1 MVFCAVGGR
10 KMIKLTKAVIHK
22 YKCIEKEQTIEIEP
36 DVTVLVGMNES
47 GKTSLLEALAKVNY
61 FDQNDTDYKFNM
73 THDYPRKQKKAAE
86 KSKDPIE
93 AVTLHYEIDDDLLDE
108 ISKDLGFEYSCETI
122 SYTKKYDNSSIVVGI
137 YVDFAEFIKVKLEAL
152 HLDVQKYESM
162 FTGIKSKENFNALMS
177 KLETDGEK
185 DENLLVLKKLESYF
199 PSDNIWNNP
208 IENYVWRFHI
218 KPNMPRFMYYDD
230 YYMLPS
236 RLSIDKI
243 NEKRTLDNSEKTG
256 KALLELADIDVDSLV
271 NADSYEDYKAELEA
285 TQEAISEELFKYWTT
300 NTNLRILFDIDKI
313 EDTDRTGQHIVEHIL
328 DIRVE
333 NLRSRVSLPLANR
346 SKGFN
351 WFFSFLVWFE
361 KIQENKD
368 VPYILLLDEPG
379 LNLHAMAQRDLLN
392 FIENLSSEYQIV
404 YTTHSPFMIESDK
417 LNRVRTV
424 LEKED
429 GTHVS
434 DCLQEKDP
442 NTIFPLQAAL
452 GYTIAQNLF
461 VSENNLLVEGIADLV
476 YLTVLSNML
485 KSMNRTGLDDD
496 ITIVPV
502 GGADKVATFISLLR
516 GNELNMLCLLDTFTE
531 QSAKARLDNMVAKNI
546 IKDKNILFYHD
557 VLECNFADV
566 EDMFSDDDYLSL
578 FNGAFSKKISSSD
591 IDSSKPIMQQLKEKN
606 GKKEFNHYTP
616 ANYLAQNVGAL
627 TLSDATL
634 DNFEKLFKIVNK
646 KL

>member
-1 MVFCAVGGR
+1 
-10 KMIKLTKAVIHK
+10 MIKLTKAVIHK

-86 KSKDPIE
+86 KSKDSIE

-108 ISKDLGFEYSCETI
+108 ISKDLGFEYSCKTF
-122 SYTKKYDNSSIVVGI
+122 SYTKKYDNSSTVVGI

-162 FTGIKSKENFNALMS
+162 FKGIKSKENFNALMT

-199 PSDNIWNNP
+199 PDDSKWNNP
-208 IENYVWRFHI
+208 IANYVWRFHI
-218 KPNMPRFMYYDD
+218 SPNMPRFMYYDD

-313 EDTDRTGQHIVEHIL
+313 ENTDRTGQHIVEHIL

-461 VSENNLLVEGIADLV
+461 VSDNNLLVEGIADLV

-485 KSMNRTGLDDD
+485 KSMNRMGLDDD

-531 QSAKARLDNMVAKNI
+531 QSAKARLDNMVTKNI
-546 IKDKNILFYHD
+546 IKNKNILFYHD
-557 VLECNFADV
+557 ILECDFADV
-566 EDMFSDDDYLSL
+566 EDMFSDEDYIAL
-578 FNGAFSKKISSSD
+578 FNGAFSKMISLSD
-591 IDSSKPIMQQLKEKN
+591 IDSSKPIMQQLKEQN

-616 ANYLAQNVGAL
+616 ANYLTQNVGSL

-634 DNFEKLFKIVNK
+634 DNFEKLFKAINK

>member
-1 MVFCAVGGR
+1 
-10 KMIKLTKAVIHK
+10 MIKLTKAVIHK

-61 FDQNDTDYKFNM
+61 FEQNDMDYKFNM

-86 KSKDPIE
+86 KSKRPIE
-93 AVTLHYEIDDDLLDE
+93 AVTLYYEIDNDLLDE
-108 ISKDLGFEYSCETI
+108 ISEDLGFEYCCTTF
-122 SYTKKYDNSSIVVGI
+122 SYTKRYDNSTTVNGI
-137 YVDFAEFIKVKLEAL
+137 SVDFPAFIKLKLEAL
-152 HLDVQKYESM
+152 HLDTQKYGAM
-162 FTGIKSKENFNALMS
+162 FTDIKSKENFNVLMN
-177 KLETDGEK
+177 KLKNDGEK

-199 PSDNIWNNP
+199 PSENKWDNP
-208 IENYVWRFHI
+208 IGNYIWRYHI
-218 KPNMPRFMYYDD
+218 QPNIPKFMYYDD

-236 RLSIDKI
+236 RISIDKI
-243 NEKRTLDNSEKTG
+243 NEKETLENSEKTG
-256 KALLELADIDVDSLV
+256 KALLELADINVDSLV
-271 NADSYEDYKAELEA
+271 KADSFEDYKAELEA

-313 EDTDRTGQHIVEHIL
+313 EDTDRTGQHIVDHIL

-333 NLRSRVSLPLANR
+333 NLRNRVSLPLANR

-392 FIENLSSEYQIV
+392 FIESLSSEYQII

-476 YLTVLSNML
+476 YLTIISNLL

-546 IKDKNILFYHD
+546 IKEKNILFYHD
-557 VLECNFADV
+557 VLECDFADV
-566 EDMFSDDDYLSL
+566 EDMFSDDDYLTL

-616 ANYLAQNVGAL
+616 ANYLAQNVGSL

-634 DNFEKLFKIVNK
+634 DNFEKLFRTVNK